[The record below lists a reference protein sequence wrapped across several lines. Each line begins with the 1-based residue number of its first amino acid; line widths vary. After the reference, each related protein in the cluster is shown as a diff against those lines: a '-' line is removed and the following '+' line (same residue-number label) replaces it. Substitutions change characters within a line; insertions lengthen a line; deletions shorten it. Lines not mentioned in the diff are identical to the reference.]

1 MERGKEV
8 FSFLHLDI
16 LIIIFL
22 ISFFP
27 SQTLSKLLNAVFHM
41 IRILIKKGLNLEDYF
56 RSMDVE
62 KKGLIHKKQMLF
74 TLKQLGL
81 PFSLK
86 ELQDITHNYCQ
97 PASEKV
103 DYISFL
109 REGRLG
115 KKNNNSLSNN
125 NSVDDILDIQKINN
139 SHNPNDLTSYTLVLH
154 DVKRMLLESIR
165 TLNKNYDDV
174 YRMFARWDTLGSGT
188 VTATQFLRVLARL
201 HIELSDQDQ
210 DYLIELLDT
219 NAMGRIDFES
229 LLSYCFNFEEVTSP
243 HGIVGGVIGFDENA
257 GETLSAVSIDAQS
270 VEQKSITSGNILKRP
285 QTASISRPYNNN
297 SPSFPTNNTNN
308 NNNQNRNSNNS
319 NNVSGRN
326 QQFHSNYQKPV
337 TGDRAA
343 DLDTSF
349 RNNNNDHYH
358 SNNPVEERKKSEKVR
373 PSTAVARVSSSSSSS
388 TQQQKNQY
396 QTHQFLRKQPSEIEE
411 EDGVLDLPD
420 DVINGEEMYLSSNNN
435 NYNGREENV
444 PRQVKYNQFFTQAEE
459 EHNEDGNNYDLPE
472 PSPCKEESFFFFS
485 LFISNLFF

>member
-1 MERGKEV
+1 
-8 FSFLHLDI
+8 
-16 LIIIFL
+16 
-22 ISFFP
+22 
-27 SQTLSKLLNAVFHM
+27 M

-115 KKNNNSLSNN
+115 KKNNNSLSNT
-125 NSVDDILDIQKINN
+125 NSVDDILDIQKNSN

-297 SPSFPTNNTNN
+297 SQSFPANNNNN
-308 NNNQNRNSNNS
+308 NNNQNHNSNNSNNS

-337 TGDRAA
+337 TSDHTA
-343 DLDTSF
+343 DLDSSF
-349 RNNNNDHYH
+349 RNNNNNDNYH

-388 TQQQKNQY
+388 NQQKNQY

-420 DVINGEEMYLSSNNN
+420 DVINGEEMYLASNNNN

-459 EHNEDGNNYDLPE
+459 EPNDDGNNYDLPE
-472 PSPCKEESFFFFS
+472 PSPRKKNLFFSFHYVLFLIFFFS
-485 LFISNLFF
+485 LSLF